1 MYPSAL
7 LQLLRFSCFVIV
19 VCLLGTV
26 EAGQLTPSPH
36 YLDQVFDTIFIGEN
50 WDDYGVKEFGYI
62 GNAGELWP
70 WIENVFLGGVYP
82 DPGVWRDA
90 SGTLQSSPVG
100 TTDWVGRPRMRTLEG
115 SPETCAYNVSK
126 WSSVQCFSHDLTIA
140 PARWTNSGNKT
151 QQAFQDGF
159 RWQPPGQPQ
168 SSTSTMVPDI
178 SPSTIGGHR
187 GVYPDGGLVVILPDD
202 KDEAVALVAKLKA
215 SDWINLNTRVFIAE
229 FTAYSA
235 ITGMYTVGQIVV
247 EITRDGLFITSHDFR
262 NFPRVT
268 YSFASVRSHGLFRN
282 ILRLVVEILFV
293 IYFVFGYLVDEC
305 KQIGI
310 GWEDPVKEGAPHW
323 RATAAEQNTRK
334 QLKEKLKHNKPTL
347 GIILVGHLHFESDR
361 AQGVVNC
368 IRKWGDVVVVR
379 PYFYE
384 PFNYFGTW
392 ERNCVYGTVLL
403 GGNTPIS
410 LH

>member
-1 MYPSAL
+1 M
-7 LQLLRFSCFVIV
+7 FFVIV
-19 VCLLGTV
+19 VILLGTE

-36 YLDQVFDTIFIGEN
+36 FLDQVFDTIFISEN
-50 WDDYGVKEFGYI
+50 WDDYGVKEFGDI

-90 SGTLQSSPVG
+90 NGTLQPSPVG
-100 TTDWVGRPRMRTLEG
+100 TTEWVGRPRMRTLEG
-115 SPETCAYNVSK
+115 SPIPCAYNLSGR
-126 WSSVQCFSHDLTIA
+126 SSVQCFSHDMTIA

-151 QQAFQDGF
+151 QQESQDGF
-159 RWQPPGQPQ
+159 RWQPPGRSRSRTPYTVPEI
-168 SSTSTMVPDI
+168 SSGS
-178 SPSTIGGHR
+178 IGSHN

-215 SDWINLNTRVFIAE
+215 GDWINLNTRVFIAE

-247 EITRDGLFITSHDFR
+247 EMTRDGLYITSHDFR
-262 NFPRVT
+262 NFPRVM
-268 YSFASVRSHGLFRN
+268 YSVASMGGTF
-282 ILRLVVEILFV
+282 RLVVEILFV
-293 IYFVFGYLVDEC
+293 IYFVFVYVVEEC

-323 RATAAEQNTRK
+323 RSTAAEQNTRK
-334 QLKEKLKHNKPTL
+334 QLQEKLKHNRPTL
-347 GIILVGHLHFESDR
+347 GTILVGHLHFESDR

-384 PFNYFGTW
+384 PFNYFGKLTW
-392 ERNCVYGTVLL
+392 ETNLRLTKFIREYM
-403 GGNTPIS
+403 PS
-410 LH
+410 LFADTRSLAPR